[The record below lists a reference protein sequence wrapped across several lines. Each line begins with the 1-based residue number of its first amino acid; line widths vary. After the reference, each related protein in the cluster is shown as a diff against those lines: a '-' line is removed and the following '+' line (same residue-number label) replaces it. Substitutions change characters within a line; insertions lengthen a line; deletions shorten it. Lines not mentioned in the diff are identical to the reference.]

1 MQSRTP
7 GVLGGRQRYIEQ
19 AGSWVRLLGLAIET
33 SIASRVYA
41 LQSVK
46 VSAQLGARC
55 VNAER

>member
-7 GVLGGRQRYIEQ
+7 GVLGGRQRYIKQ

-33 SIASRVYA
+33 SVASRVYA
-41 LQSVK
+41 LQSMK
-46 VSAQLGARC
+46 VSAQLGGRW